1 MSTRYNT
8 GNPIKSTDVRD
19 MSDNAK
25 NFDEFGNSTK
35 NSFIDRLGVTR
46 KTIRGMNA
54 EFDCQ
59 ILNMG
64 FALVGTFATGATLTN
79 PRQVLLWDIAG
90 GGDGQEYG
98 WTGVFPKIVPAGSTP
113 LTTGGIAV
121 GAWMSRFDPEMRG
134 QVREAL
140 RRSYAEAGYNLV
152 DGSFEAGGTLVN
164 ANDVLLHE
172 SSGKA
177 YSGPAR
183 MVYAGTSPSSGAF
196 SDKSGVIVSQYTTR
210 NLVAAATFISKVQ
223 RDLGVKI
230 VCRGDSLTYGE
241 ASITGTQPA
250 DTTPTASGRAH
261 TKKRASQT
269 YPQALQEIL
278 QGVFGGTV
286 TVVNQGYSGD
296 NTAVG
301 LSDWGVSVGADLTI
315 IMYGTNDAASGF
327 SPYQTISDFV
337 QNYELIILREIGFGS
352 SVVLMSPPEQKQ
364 ISTNTRLL
372 DGYRDAVRRLAKKY
386 CIPYIDGS
394 EVTRSFDSTV
404 FDDNVH
410 FKTHGYQKIAAAVA
424 SFILSKLGDSYA
436 NAKNGS
442 SFSVR
447 FEESP
452 IKHKLSEWDV
462 QSAKSGQKSPPLTSF
477 TGGYVIETN
486 TYNSKVIIPFYADS
500 DDVVVQPS
508 FYLQNAKCVISLDGA
523 YGQMQYTLDDKNQ
536 PQISGIT
543 DKPLASKSVS
553 TVDSNKLF
561 DRAATPVSEQKLIR
575 IQVGQKGWHYLSM
588 HIESNDSS
596 GSPLLSLWGCSFFN
610 YDTQYAMDK
619 IRFVRTG
626 AINPATN
633 VTPEYIGEE
642 YLDTSSGEFNWY
654 KAAGLTSSSWK
665 LITFKASSLVS
676 SGAGNPNGSITP
688 RFVGDEYLDTTAGQ
702 FAWYKAAGTSNT
714 SWKKIT
720 N

>member
-1 MSTRYNT
+1 
-8 GNPIKSTDVRD
+8 
-19 MSDNAK
+19 MSD
-25 NFDEFGNSTK
+25 FDG
-35 NSFIDRLGVTR
+35 
-46 KTIRGMNA
+46 
-54 EFDCQ
+54 
-59 ILNMG
+59 ILNPPADWPDVPQTSDVM
-64 FALVGTFATGATLTN
+64 
-79 PRQVLLWDIAG
+79 RLLGGEGGPLNAQAEAIAAR
-90 GGDGQEYG
+90 
-98 WTGVFPKIVPAGSTP
+98 TKLLRANVS
-113 LTTGGIAV
+113 
-121 GAWMSRFDPEMRG
+121 
-134 QVREAL
+134 EAL

-152 DGSFEAGGTLVN
+152 AGSFEDGGTLVN
-164 ANDVLLHE
+164 ANDVLLHQF
-172 SSGKA
+172 SGKA
-177 YSGPAR
+177 YSGPAGK
-183 MVYAGTSPSSGAF
+183 VDAGTPPSSGAF

-210 NLVAAATFISKVQ
+210 NLVAAANFISKVQ
-223 RDLGVKI
+223 RDIGVKI

-241 ASITGTQPA
+241 ASTTGTQPA
-250 DTTPTASGRAH
+250 DATPTTSGRVH

-278 QGVFGGTV
+278 QGVFGGTI
-286 TVVNQGYSGD
+286 TVINQGYSGD
-296 NTAVG
+296 NTAMG
-301 LSDWGVSVGADLTI
+301 LSDWNISVSADLTI
-315 IMYGTNDAASGF
+315 MMYGTNDAASGF

-337 QNYELIILREIGFGS
+337 RNYELIIMREIGFGS
-352 SVVLMSPPEQKQ
+352 AVVLMSPPEQKQ
-364 ISTNTRLL
+364 ITTNTRLL
-372 DGYRDAVRRLAKKY
+372 DGYRDAVRGLAKKY
-386 CIPYIDGS
+386 YLPYIDGS

-410 FKTHGYQKIAAAVA
+410 FKTQGYQKIAAAVA
-424 SFILSKLGDSYA
+424 AFILSKLGDSYA

-452 IKHKLSEWDV
+452 IKHKLSEWGV

-508 FYLQNAKCVISLDGA
+508 FYLQNAQCIIEVDGA

-536 PQISGIT
+536 PQVAAIT
-543 DKPLASKSVS
+543 DKPAASKSVS

-588 HIESNDSS
+588 HIESNGSS
-596 GSPLLSLWGCSFFN
+596 GSPLLSIWGFSFFN
-610 YDTQYAMDK
+610 YDTQDAMDK
-619 IRFVRTG
+619 VRLVRIG
-626 AINPATN
+626 AINPVGN

-642 YLDTSSGEFNWY
+642 YLDTTSGEFNWY
-654 KAAGLTSSSWK
+654 KATGLTSASWK
-665 LITFKASSLVS
+665 LMTLATSNLVR

-688 RFVGDEYLDTTAGQ
+688 RFVGDEYLDTTAGL
-702 FAWYKAAGTSNT
+702 FAWYKATGTSNM
-714 SWKKIT
+714 SWKQIT